1 MDFHHLRTFV
11 AVAEEGNL
19 TRASERLFT
28 SQPAISAHIK
38 ALEEELGVTLFER
51 TPRGMVLTR
60 GGERLLAQARDALDA
75 LGRVSQ
81 TARSIQGKVLGTA
94 RIGLNTDSRYLRVPE
109 LHGGLA
115 GEHPDLVLE
124 LIQNI
129 SGCIV
134 EDIRG
139 GRLEAGFFF
148 GMPAVG
154 DITALKL
161 REARLRIAAPA
172 AWRDRVL
179 DADWV
184 ALATLPWIF
193 PTEQCPYIDL
203 MRSLFPA
210 GGPQPCKVVVASG
223 ESAMNTLVRSGAGL
237 TLIREDEADEGLAD
251 GSLLLLEGRVYTLPL
266 CFGYASRRAADPLVR
281 ALVEAVRATWNLE
294 TEVPTATD
302 AI

>member
-60 GGERLLAQARDALDA
+60 GGERLLGQAREALEA
-75 LGRVSQ
+75 LGQVTR
-81 TARSIQGKVLGTA
+81 TARAIQGKVLGTA
-94 RIGLNTDSRYLRVPE
+94 RVGLNTDSHYLRVSE
-109 LHGGLA
+109 LHHRLA
-115 GEHPDLVLE
+115 GAHPDLVLE

-139 GRLEAGFFF
+139 GRLEGGFFF
-148 GMPAVG
+148 GMPADG
-154 DITALKL
+154 ELTALKL
-161 REARLRIAAPA
+161 RDARLRIAAPA
-172 AWRDRVL
+172 AWRDRVENAGW
-179 DADWV
+179 DT
-184 ALATLPWIF
+184 LATLPWIF

-237 TLIREDEADEGLAD
+237 TLIREDEAEEGLAD

-266 CFGYASRRAADPLVR
+266 CFGYPARRAGDPMLR
-281 ALVEAVRATWNLE
+281 ALVEAVRAIWSLE
-294 TEVPTATD
+294 ADVPAATD
-302 AI
+302 AV